1 MKLPAFVADMG
12 REERRANIQ
21 AGIYTG
27 YGTAVFFGVVAWFAA
42 EHGIIPPS
50 PGFAALVAAKLV
62 TNTLSWIT
70 LLARVAHLA
79 FASLNI
85 AADLLVMT
93 GTVYLTCGPHSPLL
107 PIYFI
112 EVAVMALLTNV
123 GLTIV
128 TIAASFLLF

>member
-1 MKLPAFVADMG
+1 M
-12 REERRANIQ
+12 
-21 AGIYTG
+21 
-27 YGTAVFFGVVAWFAA
+27 
-42 EHGIIPPS
+42 
-50 PGFAALVAAKLV
+50 AAKLV

-70 LLARVAHLA
+70 LRARVAHLA

-93 GTVYLTCGPHSPLL
+93 GAVYLTGGPHSPLL

-123 GLTIV
+123 GLTVV
-128 TIAASFLLF
+128 TIAASFLLFAAMCVLILRRRPAAPPHALRARRIALTTPYVIMRRGGVRR